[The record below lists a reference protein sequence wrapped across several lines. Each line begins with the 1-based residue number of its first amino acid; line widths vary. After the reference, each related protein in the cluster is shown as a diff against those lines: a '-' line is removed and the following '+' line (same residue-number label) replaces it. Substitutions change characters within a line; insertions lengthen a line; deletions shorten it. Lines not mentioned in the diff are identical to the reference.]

1 MWDDESID
9 LALPP
14 YTYTSLVALDD
25 VSLEDG
31 PTEFIRGSH
40 KENLLALGI
49 DSAEKLRQ
57 WAAAPEQVARTLA
70 ATMNAG
76 DVCLFDGFVLHRSG
90 PNLSPEPRH
99 LLYTVGTTLANT
111 ALAELR
117 FHTAALWGQVY
128 KQHWWNDD
136 DEEDM
141 VLEDLD

>member
-25 VSLEDG
+25 ISPEDG

-40 KENLLALGI
+40 TENLLALGI

-57 WAAAPEQVARTLA
+57 WAAAPEQVARTLV

-90 PNLSPEPRH
+90 QNRSAEPRH
-99 LLYTVGTTLANT
+99 LLYT
-111 ALAELR
+111 
-117 FHTAALWGQVY
+117 VY